1 VIWRLIVCLLCL
13 GLAAAAFAEACR
25 DRPANT
31 LELEVEGFGTLYF
44 SEADTRVQLGEIDLG
59 GGVCV
64 DLGGGNELQSRELIV
79 RNFPMNPVFM
89 ARGVTLQVD
98 GWSFAAEQLEATDTA
113 VSLTAVT
120 FTGAVYGRAAEILMD
135 IPTMEL
141 TMASVTAFGQ
151 GFQVGAR
158 RAEVTESTI
167 IFEEALMTTCLC
179 QGGRALYVVRAQRAE
194 YSVADARFL
203 IRNGILDIGILE
215 IALEDVELS
224 EAALASLTFP
234 LTIEYVT
241 DNGETGARGTGLGIR
256 IPRIPLDDETT
267 LELGVTGLD
276 VDYPLNGVLLFRH
289 RSQLIDFEIGKAATG
304 PQADFTLRHPLAPWL
319 TAALTTTNRHWQAQD
334 FLHEGKVSLLAE
346 HIFNLAGHRLTTR
359 GQLFAAASSQTVG
372 QQPIQG
378 TRLGISSDLLY
389 QSPAVLSGRF
399 SVRLRTDFTL
409 YPQQQLSQQGLY
421 VEPRYQGRIGP
432 VSVDAN
438 LRWQWTNSASPFS
451 TRLDRLE
458 PFGDVG
464 VSLQWEQ
471 MFSEAVRGSFR
482 VSTRYDFLKGDPVLT
497 QNISQLSALVNLTWV
512 HENLT
517 VNPYI
522 SANLAA
528 YFNDA
533 LAVRQRPFLE
543 GGLNLSAET
552 WEVGFLARVN
562 PREQF
567 GLEKIELNTSFP
579 IPWNEFVFQPYL
591 ALDILPTLLN
601 NELPRVS
608 GHGLEVTWASC
619 CGTLIVGYRQQENAF
634 STSLGFRLGD

>member
-1 VIWRLIVCLLCL
+1 MICRLIISLLCL
-13 GLAAAAFAEACR
+13 SLATATFAAACR

-31 LELEVEGFGTLYF
+31 LELAVEGFGTLYF

-64 DLGGGNELQSRELIV
+64 DLGGGNELQSRELTV

-89 ARGVTLQVD
+89 ARGVTLLVD
-98 GWSFAAEQLEATDTA
+98 GWSFTAELLEATDTTVLLSA
-113 VSLTAVT
+113 VIFDGEVS
-120 FTGAVYGRAAEILMD
+120 GRAAEILMNL
-135 IPTMEL
+135 TTLEL
-141 TMASVTAFGQ
+141 MMASVTAFGQ

-158 RAEVTESTI
+158 HAEMTESTI
-167 IFEEALMTTCLC
+167 SFEEALMTTCIC
-179 QGGRALYVVRAQRAE
+179 DSGRGLYVVRAERAE
-194 YSVADARFL
+194 YIIPEERFL
-203 IRNGILDIGILE
+203 VRNGVLDIGFLE

-241 DNGETGARGTGLGIR
+241 DNGEAGARGTGLGIR
-256 IPRIPLDDETT
+256 IPQIPLDEETT

-289 RSQLIDFEIGKAATG
+289 RSRLIDFEIGKAAAG

-319 TAALTTTNRHWQAQD
+319 IAALTTTNRHWQAQD
-334 FLHEGKVSLLAE
+334 FLHEAKLSLLAE
-346 HIFNLAGHRLTTR
+346 RIFNFSGHRLTTK
-359 GQLFAAASSQTVG
+359 GQLFAAASNQTVG

-378 TRLGISSDLLY
+378 TRLGVVADLLY

-399 SVRLRTDFTL
+399 TVRLRSELTR
-409 YPQQQLSQQGLY
+409 YPQQELSQQGLY
-421 VEPRYQGRIGP
+421 FEPRYQGRIGP
-432 VSVDAN
+432 VSIDAN
-438 LRWQWTNSASPFS
+438 LRWQWTNSGSPFS

-458 PFGDVG
+458 PLGDVG
-464 VSLQWEQ
+464 ATVQWEQ
-471 MFSEAVRGSFR
+471 VFSETVRGSFR
-482 VSTRYDFLKGDPVLT
+482 VSTRYDFLKGEPVLT
-497 QNISQLSALVNLTWV
+497 QNISQLSALANLTWV
-512 HENLT
+512 HEELT

-522 SANLAA
+522 SASLAP

-543 GGLNLSAET
+543 GGLNLSSET
-552 WEVGFLARVN
+552 WEVGFVARVN
-562 PREQF
+562 PQEQF

-579 IPWNEFVFQPYL
+579 IAWNDFIFQPYL
-591 ALDILPTLLN
+591 AFDILPTLIN

-619 CGTLIVGYRQQENAF
+619 CGTLVVGYRQQENAF